1 MGTYFSWIKRMEH
14 FFFFFKAYYY
24 SLKRMSVWYEWGYDN
39 ELVKVN
45 GVSFLIFLTCRR
57 GFQTPSPLLP

>member
-1 MGTYFSWIKRMEH
+1 MEH